1 MNAMKQ
7 RVLCL
12 AAQPYDMK
20 GEDGRVVQG
29 ISLYYITT
37 DELTPNTTD
46 FGGFGVQP
54 VKSTVPY
61 SKVEKLMYF
70 PALYDLTLG
79 MTTKKG
85 VPVIGVKDLDFVS
98 CVELVAT
105 KPILV
110 ATKPRVESKKFE
122 NGENQ

>member
-12 AAQPYDMK
+12 AAQPYNMTGDN
-20 GEDGRVVQG
+20 GQHVQG

-37 DELTPNTTD
+37 DELTPSNNE

-54 VKSTVPY
+54 VKSTVTY
-61 SKVEKLMYF
+61 DKAHKLLYF

-79 MTTKKG
+79 MATKKG
-85 VPVIGVKDLDFVS
+85 APVMTVKDLDFVT
-98 CVELVAT
+98 CIELMEVLPNA
-105 KPILV
+105 
-110 ATKPRVESKKFE
+110 ESL
-122 NGENQ
+122 NGTEQASG